1 MDGDME
7 LRDFL
12 EVEPLTAIPVTFP
25 QQRARVVRI
34 LRKWQRSLIPGTPGS
49 PGQRGGFEESRGRD
63 EFP

>member
-34 LRKWQRSLIPGTPGS
+34 LRKWQRSLFPETGS
-49 PGQRGGFEESRGRD
+49 PGQRGGFAESRGRD